1 MMALQLAATEPARI
15 VVLPQRPDGREP
27 VFNPSAAI
35 DLALLGTVAQRDV
48 PLDRLV
54 EIVACLA
61 GEGWSPAREVVLDRL
76 QRATAAGW
84 IAARENWVRSMPFVY
99 GLAPA
104 GAGHLVSLMRR
115 PTPGRDDAEARAIAS
130 IKLALLDLLEPA
142 DATPVNADLRRFYLY
157 QRDSLAMRRA
167 VLPPNRPLLADALTE
182 QEATIA
188 RRLARL
194 DALI

>member
-1 MMALQLAATEPARI
+1 MALQLAATEPARI
-15 VVLPQRPDGREP
+15 VVLPHRPDGREP
-27 VFNPSAAI
+27 VLNPSAAI
-35 DLALLGTVAQRDV
+35 DLALLGAVAQRDA

-99 GLAPA
+99 GLAPE
-104 GAGHLVSLMRR
+104 GAVHLVSLMRR

-142 DATPVNADLRRFYLY
+142 DAVAVNADLCRFYLRW
-157 QRDSLAMRRA
+157 RDCLSLRRA
-167 VLPPNRPLLADALTE
+167 ALPPNRPLIEDALTE
-182 QEATIA
+182 QEALVE

-194 DALI
+194 DALT